1 MKGVIFRNDW
11 HILTGYQIIKLFDE
25 HFPDVAVQPN
35 TDVVSRLKL
44 LEVCTLEI
52 LEDRSCSSVYRIRQ
66 TDEVFQIFQLN
77 GDLFRYTTED
87 YYLKKPIDKLVKEFF
102 RKESVFKAEK
112 LSQGK
117 YIIEHL
123 KSPKFK
129 VLFDDG
135 TYDQVEWIDKAPSD
149 PLQIAKLMRKAG
161 AFYSSYLKK

>member
-1 MKGVIFRNDW
+1 M
-11 HILTGYQIIKLFDE
+11 
-25 HFPDVAVQPN
+25 
-35 TDVVSRLKL
+35 
-44 LEVCTLEI
+44 
-52 LEDRSCSSVYRIRQ
+52 YRIRQ

-87 YYLKKPIDKLVKEFF
+87 YYLKKPIGKLVKEFF

-123 KSPKFK
+123 KFPKFK
-129 VLFDDG
+129 ALFNDG
-135 TYDQVEWIDKAPSD
+135 KCDQVEWIDKAPSD